1 MKEMSAKIEVEHEDA
16 TDDEIEDAEDEV
28 KEDVKEAAE
37 SVKEDVKEAAE
48 PVVEAPAYQSK
59 VVKKLT
65 KDERQ
70 MLIDKFNNGEEDPYF
85 KVCKM
90 QNGSMR
96 ITKRKTPVIQDTE
109 QAQKEHSNTI
119 ERKGRTSGRLTN
131 EQLLMEHIIDLEKRF
146 ECMRLKHKKLKKRYN
161 ELENSIYE
169 DVDDIQT
176 PVQTA
181 YEQVETPTEQAPEQA
196 REQAPET
203 PPEQPTTSTFSRQRK
218 AKRSWRD
225 AINYM

>member
-1 MKEMSAKIEVEHEDA
+1 MSAKIEVQHEDA
-16 TDDEIEDAEDEV
+16 NDDEIEDVE
-28 KEDVKEAAE
+28 EDVKEE
-37 SVKEDVKEAAE
+37 DKEPEEPVKEEVKEEVKE
-48 PVVEAPAYQSK
+48 PVEAPAYQSK

-70 MLIDKFNNGEEDPYF
+70 MLIDKFNNGEEDAYF
-85 KVCKM
+85 KVVKM
-90 QNGSMR
+90 SNGSIR
-96 ITKRKTPVIQDTE
+96 ITKRKTPVIQDAE

-181 YEQVETPTEQAPEQA
+181 YEAVEEHAEEPVETHEEAPAE
-196 REQAPET
+196 PV
-203 PPEQPTTSTFSRQRK
+203 PEQPTTSTFSRQRR

>member
-1 MKEMSAKIEVEHEDA
+1 MSAKIEVEHEDA
-16 TDDEIEDAEDEV
+16 NDDEIEDAEDEV
-28 KEDVKEAAE
+28 KEEVKEPE
-37 SVKEDVKEAAE
+37 EPVKEEVKEVAE
-48 PVVEAPAYQSK
+48 PPAYQSK

-70 MLIDKFNNGEEDPYF
+70 MLIDKFNNGEEDAYF
-85 KVCKM
+85 KVVKM
-90 QNGSMR
+90 SNGSIR
-96 ITKRKTPVIQDTE
+96 ITKRKTPVIQDAE

-119 ERKGRTSGRLTN
+119 ERRNRTSGRLTN

-169 DVDDIQT
+169 DVYDIQT
-176 PVQTA
+176 PVQAA
-181 YEQVETPTEQAPEQA
+181 YEAVEEAPAEPVEAPAEQ
-196 REQAPET
+196 T
-203 PPEQPTTSTFSRQRK
+203 PEQPTTSTFSRQRR